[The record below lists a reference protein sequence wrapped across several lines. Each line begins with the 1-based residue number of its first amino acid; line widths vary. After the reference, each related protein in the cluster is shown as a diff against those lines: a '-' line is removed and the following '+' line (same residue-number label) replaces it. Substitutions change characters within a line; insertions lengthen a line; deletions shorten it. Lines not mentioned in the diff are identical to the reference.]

1 MTMSDREH
9 EAVTDALTK
18 VLADTYTLYLKT
30 HNFHWNVTGPNFHS
44 LHTMF
49 EEHYTDMALAVDEIA
64 ERIRALGEYAPGSYK
79 AFAELSSI
87 KEAEGRPKAKEMVIT
102 LAGDHDKL
110 VNTMRAAI
118 EAAEAVS
125 DQPTADMLIAR
136 TQLHQ
141 KYTWMLRSTL
151 E

>member
-1 MTMSDREH
+1 MSGEKPK
-9 EAVTDALTK
+9 AVTDALAR

-49 EEHYTDMALAVDEIA
+49 EQQYTDMALAVDEIA

-79 AFAELSSI
+79 EFAELSSI
-87 KEAEGRPKAKEMVIT
+87 EEASGRPKAKQMVVT
-102 LAGDHDKL
+102 LADDNDKL
-110 VNTMRAAI
+110 VATMRSGI